1 MSTCHIFI
9 YAGIGLISMGS
20 CRMSTPASG
29 MEDALSQ
36 AGNHR
41 DEWFR
46 VIRHYQDGNDTLKL
60 QAALFLIENMTDK
73 FYMNIRIFAQK

>member
-9 YAGIGLISMGS
+9 YAGIGLISMGG

-36 AGNHR
+36 AGNNR
-41 DEWFR
+41 NEWFR
-46 VIRHYQDGNDTLKL
+46 VQLEIGR
-60 QAALFLIENMTDK
+60 ASCRE
-73 FYMNIRIFAQK
+73 RV